1 MQVGDTLQEINGT
14 AYVLSQVNQRKKDGI
29 WYTNEFV
36 LELEFVEYLF
46 LAIVEGIQ
54 WEDEEPFDIEKYLDI
69 VDWLNVPVDTKVL
82 VRDGDNYPWKNTYIE
97 HGITNEVL
105 KIERTEE

>member
-69 VDWLNVPVDTKVL
+69 VDWLNVPVDTKVFL
-82 VRDGDNYPWKNTYIE
+82 RIVTGKQIGRA
-97 HGITNEVL
+97 HV
-105 KIERTEE
+105 